1 MNSKRTN
8 LMSAAVAAWK
18 VWNGWQRDPSSSDGL
33 RALVPLQEPVEGQS
47 ASSAREVVE
56 GGVSCAQRLGMSI
69 GSAPM

>member
-18 VWNGWQRDPSSSDGL
+18 VWNGWQRDPSRSDGL

-56 GGVSCAQRLGMSI
+56 GEGFLAPNVSA
-69 GSAPM
+69 